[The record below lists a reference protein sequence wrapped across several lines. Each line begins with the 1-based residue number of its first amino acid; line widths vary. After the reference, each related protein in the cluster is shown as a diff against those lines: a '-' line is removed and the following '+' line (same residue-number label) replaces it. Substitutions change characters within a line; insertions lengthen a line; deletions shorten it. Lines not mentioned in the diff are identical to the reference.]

1 MPRLSYY
8 ILKMD
13 SDGLRA
19 LLGKWKP
26 QMMLHKEDSRKAF
39 SLDCF

>member
-1 MPRLSYY
+1 MPGVSYC

-19 LLGKWKP
+19 LLGKWKL
-26 QMMLHKEDSRKAF
+26 QTMLHKEDSRKAF